1 MSEFFADCDLRKVH
15 EFLLYFGAATVII
28 AIFFAALLR
37 IGDKYE
43 GLRKQ
48 LVANLSAVI
57 PVGLMFLLLW
67 LVDEKILL
75 SKACTEARVDTVSM
89 LVWAVALVAALALN
103 FQFFGR
109 RLRERGFYLK

>member
-1 MSEFFADCDLRKVH
+1 MNEFFGDCDLRKAH
-15 EFLLYFGAATVII
+15 EFLLYFGVATVII
-28 AIFFAALLR
+28 AVYFAVLLR

-67 LVDEKILL
+67 LVDERMLL
-75 SKACTEARVDTVSM
+75 SKSCADVRVDTVSM
-89 LVWAVALVAALALN
+89 LVWAGALAVALILN
-103 FQFFGR
+103 FLFFGR
-109 RLRERGFYLK
+109 RLRQRGFI